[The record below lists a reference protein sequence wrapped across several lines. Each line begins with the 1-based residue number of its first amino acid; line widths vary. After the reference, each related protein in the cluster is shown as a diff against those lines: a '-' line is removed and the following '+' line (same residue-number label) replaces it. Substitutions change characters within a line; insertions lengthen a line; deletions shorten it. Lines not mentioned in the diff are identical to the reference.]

1 VRKFPDNSTVV
12 IDTLIPYI
20 PYKDTLQ
27 LTMNV
32 EVNKGTGLNY
42 FDVFVDYAGTITE
55 CNEFNNRVLN
65 VPLQIISTDITP
77 VYPFKYAIVPDPSV
91 ILKATT
97 DNIYAAQKTYR
108 FELDTTDAFNSPFL
122 RFKTFTQTGGLHKPE
137 ASLNGHYHLH
147 ATVEEFII
155 GV

>member
-1 VRKFPDNSTVV
+1 
-12 IDTLIPYI
+12 
-20 PYKDTLQ
+20 
-27 LTMNV
+27 
-32 EVNKGTGLNY
+32 
-42 FDVFVDYAGTITE
+42 
-55 CNEFNNRVLN
+55 

-122 RFKTFTQTGGLHKPE
+122 RFKTITQTGGIIKWPLPFTCDSGKVYYWRV
-137 ASLNGHYHLH
+137 SLDPTLYPSY
-147 ATVEEFII
+147 I
-155 GV
+155 